1 MDESG
6 LLDGRLSLSGGRTMP
21 KLILTQNQ
29 WETMCAHVESCRPL
43 EGCGLLAGKGDLVA
57 EVLLMAN
64 QAQSRTIFRMDPVE
78 QIRAFRWLE
87 VNGLD
92 LVGIYHSH
100 PAGPETSVPR
110 SNGPS
115 ATDIAEA
122 TYPAVNLIWARP
134 DAVWRA
140 GGYWIENGHAWEVEL
155 TIGRGE

>member
-1 MDESG
+1 MQE
-6 LLDGRLSLSGGRTMP
+6 
-21 KLILTQNQ
+21 LILSQNH
-29 WETMCAHVESCRPL
+29 WDTMCAHVESCRPL

-64 QAQSRTIFRMDPVE
+64 QARSQTRFRMDPVE

-100 PAGPETSVPR
+100 PAGPETSASS

-122 TYPAVNLIWARP
+122 TYPALNVIWTRLDGTWQAH
-134 DAVWRA
+134 
-140 GGYWIENGHAWEVEL
+140 GYWIENGHASEVEL
-155 TIGRGE
+155 RIGRGE